1 MKTYDLK
8 ETYTVAVAG
17 PSIFH
22 TEKVCVYYRPDKPSL
37 VETSLIFPKN
47 QIAALIGPSGSGK
60 STYLRCLNRMNDEV
74 AKVTGKIIY
83 DDVDINTATTDVY
96 RVRQK
101 IGMVFQHPNPFAR
114 SIRENLLLAPKQYG
128 MKDKQE
134 MDATVERVLK
144 DVALWDEVK
153 DDLDKSALAL
163 SGGQQQR
170 LCIAR
175 TLAVDPDI
183 LLLDEPASALDPL
196 STAKLEETLA
206 RLKEG
211 RTIIIVT
218 HNLEQASRISDYC
231 AFFHMGH
238 MLEYNETATM
248 FAKPHLQA
256 TEDYLT
262 GSFG

>member
-1 MKTYDLK
+1 M
-8 ETYTVAVAG
+8 AG

-83 DDVDINTATTDVY
+83 DDVDINTATTNVY

-101 IGMVFQHPNPFAR
+101 IGMAFQHPNPFAR

-134 MDATVERVLK
+134 MDSTVGMRSK
-144 DVALWDEVK
+144 TTWIKAPSPSRGASNNG
-153 DDLDKSALAL
+153 SALPGP
-163 SGGQQQR
+163 SR
-170 LCIAR
+170 STR
-175 TLAVDPDI
+175 TSYSWMSR
-183 LLLDEPASALDPL
+183 PAPWTRCRPL
-196 STAKLEETLA
+196 SWK
-206 RLKEG
+206 
-211 RTIIIVT
+211 
-218 HNLEQASRISDYC
+218 
-231 AFFHMGH
+231 
-238 MLEYNETATM
+238 
-248 FAKPHLQA
+248 KPWPA
-256 TEDYLT
+256 
-262 GSFG
+262 

>member
-1 MKTYDLK
+1 M
-8 ETYTVAVAG
+8 AG

-163 SGGQQQR
+163 SGASNNG
-170 LCIAR
+170 
-175 TLAVDPDI
+175 
-183 LLLDEPASALDPL
+183 SALPGPSRSTRTSYSWMSRPAPWTRCRPL
-196 STAKLEETLA
+196 SWK
-206 RLKEG
+206 
-211 RTIIIVT
+211 
-218 HNLEQASRISDYC
+218 
-231 AFFHMGH
+231 
-238 MLEYNETATM
+238 
-248 FAKPHLQA
+248 KPWPA
-256 TEDYLT
+256 
-262 GSFG
+262 

>member
-1 MKTYDLK
+1 M
-8 ETYTVAVAG
+8 AG

-128 MKDKQE
+128 MQ
-134 MDATVERVLK
+134 AVR
-144 DVALWDEVK
+144 DE
-153 DDLDKSALAL
+153 
-163 SGGQQQR
+163 G
-170 LCIAR
+170 
-175 TLAVDPDI
+175 
-183 LLLDEPASALDPL
+183 
-196 STAKLEETLA
+196 
-206 RLKEG
+206 
-211 RTIIIVT
+211 
-218 HNLEQASRISDYC
+218 
-231 AFFHMGH
+231 
-238 MLEYNETATM
+238 
-248 FAKPHLQA
+248 
-256 TEDYLT
+256 
-262 GSFG
+262 

>member
-1 MKTYDLK
+1 M
-8 ETYTVAVAG
+8 
-17 PSIFH
+17 
-22 TEKVCVYYRPDKPSL
+22 
-37 VETSLIFPKN
+37 
-47 QIAALIGPSGSGK
+47 
-60 STYLRCLNRMNDEV
+60 
-74 AKVTGKIIY
+74 TGKIIY